1 MDEWNKMWISEND
14 NKYHIFEIQY
24 MAANGYGNPMVPA
37 SVPSVSPVYTAV
49 KLLGNTVYCEK
60 SLDKILTQKDEND
73 EFIDQRCHGTIE
85 TGNMVDEDGRPYT
98 GEDFYVKLFEHN
110 VKRKELGY
118 SDISS
123 QIVDRNYFP
132 TNYPLIR
139 LEDVM
144 LMYAEITGPT
154 EGKEYVDRIRTRAG
168 LPALDENITPAN
180 FADSVDIERRRE
192 LASEGI
198 RWHDIVRQG
207 RFKPLLQEMF
217 KRYAGEGDET
227 YNLYLRV
234 KDGTYLYP
242 IPDAQM
248 KVKEG
253 LYEQNAAY
261 K

>member
-1 MDEWNKMWISEND
+1 
-14 NKYHIFEIQY
+14 
-24 MAANGYGNPMVPA
+24 
-37 SVPSVSPVYTAV
+37 
-49 KLLGNTVYCEK
+49 
-60 SLDKILTQKDEND
+60 
-73 EFIDQRCHGTIE
+73 
-85 TGNMVDEDGRPYT
+85 MVDEDGRPYT

-139 LEDVM
+139 LEDIM
-144 LMYAEITGPT
+144 LMYAEITGPA

-168 LPALDENITPAN
+168 LPKLDENITPAN

-207 RFKPLLQEMF
+207 RFKQLLQDMF
-217 KRYAGEGDET
+217 KRYGDEGNET

-234 KDGTYLYP
+234 RDESERRAL
-242 IPDAQM
+242 
-248 KVKEG
+248 
-253 LYEQNAAY
+253 
-261 K
+261 